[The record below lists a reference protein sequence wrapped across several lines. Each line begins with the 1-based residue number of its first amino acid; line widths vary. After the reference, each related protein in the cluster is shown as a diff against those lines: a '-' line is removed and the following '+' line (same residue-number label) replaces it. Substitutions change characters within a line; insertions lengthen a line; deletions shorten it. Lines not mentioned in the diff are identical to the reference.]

1 LHLPGKPAT
10 LRAADQPLLPAWNH
24 GHDWPLFLK
33 HLCKATVMTN
43 GRDHRIDFF
52 RGLALIFIFWDH
64 VPDNPFAQL
73 TLRNFGFSDAAE
85 VFVFLAGYAAVLAY
99 GRVAQRDGYVV
110 ACLRILR
117 RTWVLYVAH
126 IFLLTLLMGI
136 VFVANNHVET
146 RDMVREMGLEYF
158 VGNPQQALADELL
171 LRFKPNLTDP
181 LPLYILLMGALPL
194 ILPILLRS
202 VALTIGLSVTL
213 YMMVPLLGWNLRA
226 YEGGGYWYFNP
237 VAWQLIFVLGGSFAL
252 HTRRE
257 PSATMPA
264 RPVWQQPLFLVAA
277 AYLLVT
283 GFITFLWKFPDVHDA
298 LLPAAL
304 THLIYPIS
312 KTDLSPLRLL
322 HFIALVYVVAK
333 LLPSSLN
340 WLDNWPVQQTCRM
353 GRYSLEIFCLGV
365 LLAPL
370 ADMANALADDGWQMR
385 VITALLGVGLMLLL
399 SNWLELNKRLGS
411 PKGVQVAE
419 V

>member
-1 LHLPGKPAT
+1 
-10 LRAADQPLLPAWNH
+10 
-24 GHDWPLFLK
+24 
-33 HLCKATVMTN
+33 MTN

-99 GRVAQRDGYVV
+99 GRVVERDGFVV

-194 ILPILLRS
+194 ILPILLRN
-202 VALTIGLSVTL
+202 VTLAVGLSITL
-213 YMMVPLLGWNLRA
+213 YMMVPLFGWNLRA

-237 VAWQLIFVLGGSFAL
+237 VAWQLIFVLGGAFAMYTQRPPPL
-252 HTRRE
+252 H
-257 PSATMPA
+257 SNV
-264 RPVWQQPLFLVAA
+264 RPVGQQPLFLLAA
-277 AYLLVT
+277 AYLLMAGT
-283 GFITFLWKFPDVHDA
+283 ITFLWKFPDVHDA
-298 LLPAAL
+298 LLPKAF
-304 THLIYPIS
+304 TDLIYPIS

-322 HFIALVYVVAK
+322 HFVALVYVVAK
-333 LLPSSLN
+333 SLPASMT
-340 WLDNWPVQQTCRM
+340 WLDNWPARQTCRM

-370 ADMANALADDGWQMR
+370 ADGVNALAGDAWQMR
-385 VITALLGVGLMLLL
+385 VITALLGLGLMLLL

-411 PKGVQVAE
+411 PKVATM
-419 V
+419 VRV

>member
-1 LHLPGKPAT
+1 
-10 LRAADQPLLPAWNH
+10 
-24 GHDWPLFLK
+24 
-33 HLCKATVMTN
+33 MTN

-85 VFVFLAGYAAVLAY
+85 VFVFLAGFAAVTAY
-99 GRVAQRDGYVV
+99 GRIAQRDGYVV

-136 VFVANNHVET
+136 IFVANNHVET

-181 LPLYILLMGALPL
+181 LPLYILLMAALPL
-194 ILPILLRS
+194 ILPIMLRN
-202 VALTIGLSVTL
+202 VAVAVGLSIAL
-213 YMMVPLLGWNLRA
+213 YMMVPIYGWNLRA

-237 VAWQLIFVLGGSFAL
+237 VAWQLIFVLGGAVAVY
-252 HTRRE
+252 TQR
-257 PSATMPA
+257 PA
-264 RPVWQQPLFLVAA
+264 VISGHSRPLWQRPLFLLAVLYMLIAG
-277 AYLLVT
+277 T
-283 GFITFLWKFPDVHDA
+283 ITFLWKFPDVHDA
-298 LLPAAL
+298 LLPKAF
-304 THLIYPIS
+304 TELIYPID
-312 KTDLSPLRLL
+312 KTNLSPLRLL
-322 HFIALVYVVAK
+322 HFIALVYVVASV
-333 LLPSSLN
+333 LPRSTG
-340 WLDNWPVQQTCRM
+340 WLDNWPAQQTCRM

-370 ADMANALADDGWQMR
+370 ADMANALADDAWQMR
-385 VITALLGVGLMLLL
+385 VITALLGLAAMLLL
-399 SNWLELNKRLGS
+399 SNWLELNKRLGA
-411 PKGVQVAE
+411 PKVAP
-419 V
+419 VPVRM

>member
-1 LHLPGKPAT
+1 
-10 LRAADQPLLPAWNH
+10 
-24 GHDWPLFLK
+24 
-33 HLCKATVMTN
+33 MTN

-85 VFVFLAGYAAVLAY
+85 VFVFLAGYAAVMAY
-99 GRVAQRDGYVV
+99 GRVVAREGFWV

-136 VFVANNHVET
+136 IFVANNHIET

-194 ILPILLRS
+194 ILPIMLRNAA
-202 VALTIGLSVTL
+202 VAVGLSFSL
-213 YMMVPLLGWNLRA
+213 YMMVPLFGWNLPA

-237 VAWQLIFVLGGSFAL
+237 VAWQLIFVLGGAFAMYTQL
-252 HTRRE
+252 
-257 PSATMPA
+257 PATPRA
-264 RPVWQQPLFLVAA
+264 HPRPLWQQPVFLIAALYMLVAGT
-277 AYLLVT
+277 L
-283 GFITFLWKFPDVHDA
+283 TFSWKFPELHDA
-298 LLPAAL
+298 LMPKAISE
-304 THLIYPIS
+304 LIYPID
-312 KTDLSPLRLL
+312 KTNLSPLRLL
-322 HFIALVYVVAK
+322 HFIALVYVVAR
-333 LLPSSLN
+333 LLPPTHA
-340 WLDNWPVQQTCRM
+340 WLDNWPAQQTCRM

-370 ADMANALADDGWQMR
+370 ADMVNALSNDAWQMR
-385 VITALLGVGLMLLL
+385 IITALLGLGLMLLL
-399 SNWLELNKRLGS
+399 SNWLELNKRFGT
-411 PKGVQVAE
+411 PKVPRAVRI
-419 V
+419 

>member
-1 LHLPGKPAT
+1 
-10 LRAADQPLLPAWNH
+10 
-24 GHDWPLFLK
+24 
-33 HLCKATVMTN
+33 MTN

-99 GRVAQRDGYVV
+99 GRVVARDGYVV

-194 ILPILLRS
+194 ILPIMLRN
-202 VALTIGLSVTL
+202 VAVAVGLSIAL
-213 YMMVPLLGWNLRA
+213 YTMVPLFGWNLRA

-237 VAWQLIFVLGGSFAL
+237 VAWQLIFVLGGAFAMY
-252 HTRRE
+252 TQR
-257 PSATMPA
+257 PSSLRPKA
-264 RPVWQQPLFLVAA
+264 RPVWQQPLFLLAA
-277 AYLLVT
+277 VYLLIAGT
-283 GFITFLWKFPDVHDA
+283 ITFLWKFPDVHDA
-298 LLPAAL
+298 LLPKAF
-304 THLIYPIS
+304 TDLIYPIS

-322 HFIALVYVVAK
+322 HFVALVYVIAK
-333 LLPSSLN
+333 SLPASTA
-340 WLDNWPVQQTCRM
+340 WLDNWPARQTCRM

-370 ADMANALADDGWQMR
+370 ADGVNALADDAWQMR
-385 VITALLGVGLMLLL
+385 VITALLGLGLMLLL

-411 PKGVQVAE
+411 PKVAT
-419 V
+419 VVRV

>member
-1 LHLPGKPAT
+1 
-10 LRAADQPLLPAWNH
+10 
-24 GHDWPLFLK
+24 
-33 HLCKATVMTN
+33 MTN

-99 GRVAQRDGYVV
+99 GRVVQRDGFVV

-136 VFVANNHVET
+136 IFVANNHVET

-181 LPLYILLMGALPL
+181 LPLYILLMGSLPL
-194 ILPILLRS
+194 ILPIMLRNAA
-202 VALTIGLSVTL
+202 VAVGLSFTL
-213 YMMVPLLGWNLRA
+213 YMMVPLFGWNLRA

-237 VAWQLIFVLGGSFAL
+237 VAWQLIFVLGGAFAMY
-252 HTRRE
+252 TQR
-257 PSATMPA
+257 PSAAQSRAP
-264 RPVWQQPLFLVAA
+264 RPVWQQPLFLMAA
-277 AYLLVT
+277 AYMLVA
-283 GFITFLWKFPDVHDA
+283 GAIAFLWKFPTAHDA
-298 LLPAAL
+298 LLPKAF
-304 THLIYPIS
+304 TDLIYPID
-312 KTDLSPLRLL
+312 KTNLSPLRLL

-333 LLPSSLN
+333 LLPASHVWLN
-340 WLDNWPVQQTCRM
+340 NWPAQQTCRM

-370 ADMANALADDGWQMR
+370 ADMVNALNDDAWQMR
-385 VITALLGVGLMLLL
+385 VITALLGLGIMLLL
-399 SNWLELNKRLGS
+399 SNWLELNKRLGK
-411 PKGVQVAE
+411 PKVAK
-419 V
+419 VAVI

>member
-252 HTRRE
+252 HARRE
-257 PSATMPA
+257 PSATIPA

-340 WLDNWPVQQTCRM
+340 WLDNWPAQQTCRM

-411 PKGVQVAE
+411 PKGVQVAK

>member
-1 LHLPGKPAT
+1 
-10 LRAADQPLLPAWNH
+10 
-24 GHDWPLFLK
+24 
-33 HLCKATVMTN
+33 MTN

-99 GRVAQRDGYVV
+99 GRVAQRDGYAV

-194 ILPILLRS
+194 ILPIMLRNTA
-202 VALTIGLSVTL
+202 VAVGLSISL
-213 YMMVPLLGWNLRA
+213 YMMVPLFGWNLRA

-237 VAWQLIFVLGGSFAL
+237 VAWQLIFVLGGAFAM
-252 HTRRE
+252 HTQKPVTVRSGE
-257 PSATMPA
+257 
-264 RPVWQQPLFLVAA
+264 RPLWQQPLFMGAA
-277 AYLLVT
+277 LYLL
-283 GFITFLWKFPDVHDA
+283 IAANIALLWKFPEVHDA
-298 LLPAAL
+298 LLPKAFAD
-304 THLIYPIS
+304 LIYPID
-312 KTDLSPLRLL
+312 KTNLSPLRLL
-322 HFIALVYVVAK
+322 HFVALVYVVAK
-333 LLPSSLN
+333 LLPASHA
-340 WLDNWPVQQTCRM
+340 WLDNWPAQQTCRM

-370 ADMANALADDGWQMR
+370 ADGINALAGDIWQMR
-385 VITALLGVGLMLLL
+385 VITALLGLGLMLLL

-411 PKGVQVAE
+411 PKSAQVVQV
-419 V
+419 

>member
-1 LHLPGKPAT
+1 
-10 LRAADQPLLPAWNH
+10 
-24 GHDWPLFLK
+24 
-33 HLCKATVMTN
+33 MTN

-99 GRVAQRDGYVV
+99 GRVVARDGYVV
-110 ACLRILR
+110 AGLRILR

-194 ILPILLRS
+194 ILPIMLRN
-202 VALTIGLSVTL
+202 VALAVGLSIAM
-213 YMMVPLLGWNLRA
+213 YMMVPLFGWNLRA

-237 VAWQLIFVLGGSFAL
+237 VAWQLIFVLGGAFAM
-252 HTRRE
+252 HTQR
-257 PSATMPA
+257 PSSPGPNA
-264 RPVWQQPLFLVAA
+264 RPVWQQPLFLSAA
-277 AYLLVT
+277 VYLLIAGT
-283 GFITFLWKFPDVHDA
+283 ITFLWKFPDVHDA
-298 LLPAAL
+298 LLPKAF
-304 THLIYPIS
+304 TDLIYPIS

-322 HFIALVYVVAK
+322 HFVALVYVVAK
-333 LLPSSLN
+333 SLPASMA
-340 WLDNWPVQQTCRM
+340 WLDNWPARQTCRM

-370 ADMANALADDGWQMR
+370 ADGVNALADDAWQMR
-385 VITALLGVGLMLLL
+385 VITALLGLGLMLLL

-411 PKGVQVAE
+411 PKVAR
-419 V
+419 VVRA

>member
-1 LHLPGKPAT
+1 
-10 LRAADQPLLPAWNH
+10 
-24 GHDWPLFLK
+24 
-33 HLCKATVMTN
+33 MTN

-85 VFVFLAGYAAVLAY
+85 VFVFLAGYAAVMAY
-99 GRVAQRDGYVV
+99 GRVVAREGFWV

-136 VFVANNHVET
+136 IFVANNHIET

-194 ILPILLRS
+194 ILPIMLRNAA
-202 VALTIGLSVTL
+202 VAVGLSFSL
-213 YMMVPLLGWNLRA
+213 YMMVPLFGWNLPA

-237 VAWQLIFVLGGSFAL
+237 VAWQLIFVLGGAFAMYTQL
-252 HTRRE
+252 PAIPR
-257 PSATMPA
+257 A
-264 RPVWQQPLFLVAA
+264 RPRPLWQQPVFLIAALYMLVAGT
-277 AYLLVT
+277 L
-283 GFITFLWKFPDVHDA
+283 TFSWKFPELHDA
-298 LLPAAL
+298 LMPKAISE
-304 THLIYPIS
+304 LIYPID
-312 KTDLSPLRLL
+312 KTNLSPLRLL
-322 HFIALVYVVAK
+322 HFIALVYVVAR
-333 LLPSSLN
+333 LLPPTHA
-340 WLDNWPVQQTCRM
+340 WLDNWPAQQTCRM

-370 ADMANALADDGWQMR
+370 ADMVNALSNDAWQMR
-385 VITALLGVGLMLLL
+385 IITALLGLGLMLLL
-399 SNWLELNKRLGS
+399 SNWLELNKRFGT
-411 PKGVQVAE
+411 PKVPRAVR

>member
-1 LHLPGKPAT
+1 
-10 LRAADQPLLPAWNH
+10 
-24 GHDWPLFLK
+24 
-33 HLCKATVMTN
+33 
-43 GRDHRIDFF
+43 
-52 RGLALIFIFWDH
+52 
-64 VPDNPFAQL
+64 
-73 TLRNFGFSDAAE
+73 
-85 VFVFLAGYAAVLAY
+85 
-99 GRVAQRDGYVV
+99 V

-202 VALTIGLSVTL
+202 VALAIGLSVTL

-298 LLPAAL
+298 LLPTAL

-333 LLPSSLN
+333 LLPTSLN
-340 WLDNWPVQQTCRM
+340 WLDNWPAQQTCRM

-411 PKGVQVAE
+411 PKGAQVAK

>member
-1 LHLPGKPAT
+1 
-10 LRAADQPLLPAWNH
+10 
-24 GHDWPLFLK
+24 
-33 HLCKATVMTN
+33 MTN

-99 GRVAQRDGYVV
+99 GRVAQRDGYGV

-194 ILPILLRS
+194 ILPIMMRS
-202 VALTIGLSVTL
+202 AAVAVGLSITL
-213 YMMVPLLGWNLRA
+213 YMMVPLFGWNLRA
-226 YEGGGYWYFNP
+226 YEGGGFWYFNP
-237 VAWQLIFVLGGSFAL
+237 LAWQLIFVLGGAL
-252 HTRRE
+252 AMYTQRPSVPRTTATR
-257 PSATMPA
+257 PS
-264 RPVWQQPLFLVAA
+264 WQQPLFPSAVL
-277 AYLLVT
+277 YLLIT
-283 GFITFLWKFPDVHDA
+283 GTIAFLWKFPAVHDS
-298 LLPAAL
+298 LLPKAF
-304 THLIYPIS
+304 TDLIYPID
-312 KTDLSPLRLL
+312 KTNLSPLRLI

-333 LLPSSLN
+333 LLPASHK
-340 WLDNWPVQQTCRM
+340 WIDNWPAQQTCRM

-370 ADMANALADDGWQMR
+370 ADMANALADDAWQMR
-385 VITALLGVGLMLLL
+385 VITALLGLGLMLLL

-411 PKGVQVAE
+411 PKTAAAARA
-419 V
+419 

>member
-1 LHLPGKPAT
+1 
-10 LRAADQPLLPAWNH
+10 
-24 GHDWPLFLK
+24 
-33 HLCKATVMTN
+33 MTN
-43 GRDHRIDFF
+43 GRDLRIDFF

-99 GRVAQRDGYVV
+99 GRVVERDGYAV

-136 VFVANNHVET
+136 VFIANNHVET

-194 ILPILLRS
+194 ILPIMLRNAAVA
-202 VALTIGLSVTL
+202 VALSIAL
-213 YMMVPLLGWNLRA
+213 YMMVPLYSWNLRA

-237 VAWQLIFVLGGSFAL
+237 VAWQLIFVLGGAFAMY
-252 HTRRE
+252 TQ
-257 PSATMPA
+257 
-264 RPVWQQPLFLVAA
+264 RPPIGRVNLRPLWQQPLFMIAVVYMVIAG
-277 AYLLVT
+277 T
-283 GFITFLWKFPDVHDA
+283 ITILWKFPEVHDA
-298 LLPAAL
+298 LLPKAF
-304 THLIYPIS
+304 TDLIYPIS

-322 HFIALVYVVAK
+322 HFVALVYVVAK
-333 LLPSSLN
+333 LLPASMT
-340 WLDNWPVQQTCRM
+340 WLDNWPAQQTCRM

-370 ADMANALADDGWQMR
+370 ADMANALADDAWQMR
-385 VITALLGVGLMLLL
+385 VITALLGLGLMLLL
-399 SNWLELNKRLGS
+399 SNWLELNKRLGK
-411 PKGVQVAE
+411 PKAVQLASV
-419 V
+419 

>member
-1 LHLPGKPAT
+1 L
-10 LRAADQPLLPAWNH
+10 QE
-24 GHDWPLFLK
+24 F
-33 HLCKATVMTN
+33 TVMTN

-64 VPDNPFAQL
+64 VPENPFAQL

-85 VFVFLAGYAAVLAY
+85 VFVFLAGFAAVTAY

-110 ACLRILR
+110 ACLRILK

-136 VFVANNHVET
+136 VFVANNHVDT

-194 ILPILLRS
+194 ILPIMLRNAA
-202 VALTIGLSVTL
+202 VAVGLSFAL
-213 YMMVPLLGWNLRA
+213 YMMVPLFGWNLRA

-237 VAWQLIFVLGGSFAL
+237 VAWQLIFVLGGAFAMYAQ
-252 HTRRE
+252 RAVVPR
-257 PSATMPA
+257 PAA
-264 RPVWQQPLFLVAA
+264 RPAWQQPVFLIAA
-277 AYLLVT
+277 LYMLIAGT
-283 GFITFLWKFPDVHDA
+283 ITFLWKFPTVHDA
-298 LLPAAL
+298 LLPKAF
-304 THLIYPIS
+304 TDLIYPIS
-312 KTDLSPLRLL
+312 KTDLSPLRLI

-333 LLPSSLN
+333 LLPATQT
-340 WLDNWPVQQTCRM
+340 WLDNWPARQTCRM

-370 ADMANALADDGWQMR
+370 ADGVNALAGDVWQMR
-385 VITALLGVGLMLLL
+385 VITALLGLGLMLLL

-411 PKGVQVAE
+411 PKTAQV
-419 V
+419 VKV

>member
-1 LHLPGKPAT
+1 
-10 LRAADQPLLPAWNH
+10 
-24 GHDWPLFLK
+24 
-33 HLCKATVMTN
+33 MTN

-99 GRVAQRDGYVV
+99 GRVAQRDGYGV

-194 ILPILLRS
+194 ILPIMMRS
-202 VALTIGLSVTL
+202 AAVAVGLSITL
-213 YMMVPLLGWNLRA
+213 YMMVPLFGWNLRA
-226 YEGGGYWYFNP
+226 YEGGGFWYFNP
-237 VAWQLIFVLGGSFAL
+237 LAWQLIFVLGGAL
-252 HTRRE
+252 AMYTQRRSVPRTTATR
-257 PSATMPA
+257 PS
-264 RPVWQQPLFLVAA
+264 WQQPLFLSAVL
-277 AYLLVT
+277 YLLIT
-283 GFITFLWKFPDVHDA
+283 GTIAFLWKFPAVHDA
-298 LLPAAL
+298 LLPKAF
-304 THLIYPIS
+304 TDLIYPID
-312 KTDLSPLRLL
+312 KTNLSPLRLI

-333 LLPSSLN
+333 LLPASHK
-340 WLDNWPVQQTCRM
+340 WIDNWPAQQTCRM

-370 ADMANALADDGWQMR
+370 ADMANALADDAWQMR
-385 VITALLGVGLMLLL
+385 VITALLGLGLMLLL

-411 PKGVQVAE
+411 PKTAAAARA
-419 V
+419 